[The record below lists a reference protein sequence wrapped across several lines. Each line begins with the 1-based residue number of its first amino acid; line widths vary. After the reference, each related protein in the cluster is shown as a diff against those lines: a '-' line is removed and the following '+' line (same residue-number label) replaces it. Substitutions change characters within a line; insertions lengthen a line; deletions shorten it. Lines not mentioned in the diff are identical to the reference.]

1 MNAGIR
7 ATAWLGLWLLAL
19 LLLSVMVARTLRLSG
34 DLRLFLPDA
43 GTPEQRLVLD
53 GIGEGP
59 ASRLLLI
66 GLAGADAP
74 TLAAISQRLVGGL
87 RGNPAFLRVDNGSA
101 GEVPDLVTEY
111 RYLLSPAMDRRSFDA
126 VTLRQALADRLQDL
140 ASPVAPALEPLI
152 PADPTLEALEIAESW
167 AAGRAPQQI
176 AGAWFDAAGRRA
188 LLVAQTRAAGFDP
201 DGQQRALAE
210 LDAAF
215 RAARDDETV
224 RMTIS
229 GPGRFSAL
237 MKERT
242 QREAAWLG
250 SAATAGLLLLLF
262 VAYRRPLVLL
272 LAALPLASAAL
283 AGLASVSLIYGDVHG
298 ITLAFGFTLI
308 GVAQDYPIHLLSH
321 QRRGFAP
328 LANASALWPTLA
340 TGVASTCVAYLAF
353 LASGVTGL
361 AQLACF
367 TIVGLAVAGLTT
379 RYLLPRMLGEDF
391 TDTAGRA
398 RLVRAEARL
407 SLPAPPPA
415 LQAGIVAMCVATMLL
430 APGPFWEDNLGA
442 LTPVPRA
449 LLEQDADLRGEIGA
463 PDPRYVA
470 AITAATTERAL
481 QRLEAVTPG
490 LVALVEAG
498 DIAGFDHAAR
508 YLPSQSRQRE
518 RQQRLPSAEELAS
531 ALAVALRDLPFRAG
545 VFSPFLADVALAR
558 TLPPLDPA
566 ALGDSAMASLLGG
579 FLRARDGGV
588 AALVA
593 FSGVANP
600 QSLDP
605 WADAAG
611 DDVVVIDL
619 KRESIELVVR
629 QRERILLCLG
639 IAALLL
645 AMVVRTS
652 LGNWRRVARVLAPM
666 ALTTLAVIALLRV
679 AGVALDLFHL
689 ISLVLAAGL
698 GLDYA
703 LFFER
708 AGADRAERLRTLHG
722 ILICA
727 LSTWMVFVLLS
738 LSSIPVLRS
747 IGVTVS
753 LGVLFNFLLA
763 LAMPRTRAGAWRSH
777 G

>member
-1 MNAGIR
+1 MNGRIR
-7 ATAWLGLWLLAL
+7 AAAWLGLWLLAL
-19 LLLSVMVARTLRLSG
+19 LLLSVTVAQTLRLSG

-43 GTPEQRLVLD
+43 ATPEQRLVLD

-66 GLAGADAP
+66 ALTGADTPA
-74 TLAAISQRLVGGL
+74 LAATSQRLVEGL

-101 GEVPDLVTEY
+101 DTVPDLVTEY
-111 RYLLSPAMDRRSFDA
+111 RYLLSPAMDRWPLDA
-126 VTLRQALADRLQDL
+126 ATLREALADRLQDL
-140 ASPVAPALEPLI
+140 ASPAAPVLEPLI
-152 PADPTLEALEIAESW
+152 PADPTLEVLAIAGSW
-167 AAGRAPQQI
+167 AARRAPQQI
-176 AGAWFDAAGRRA
+176 GGAWFDAAGRRA
-188 LLVAQTRAAGFDP
+188 LLVAQTRVAGFDP

-215 RAARDDETV
+215 RAARTDETV

-242 QREAAWLG
+242 QREATWLG
-250 SAATAGLLLLLF
+250 SAATAGLLLLLL
-262 VAYRRPLVLL
+262 VAYRRPRVLL

-283 AGLASVSLIYGDVHG
+283 AGLASVSLVYGDVHG

-321 QRRGFAP
+321 QRRGLAP
-328 LANASALWPTLA
+328 PANASALWPTLA
-340 TGVASTCVAYLAF
+340 TGIASTCVAYLAF

-379 RYLLPRMLGEDF
+379 RYLLPRMISEDF
-391 TDTAGRA
+391 ADTADGA
-398 RLVRAEARL
+398 RLACAERWL
-407 SLPAPPPA
+407 SLPAPSPA
-415 LQAGIVAMCVATMLL
+415 VRAGIAATCVAALLL
-430 APGPFWEDNLGA
+430 APGPFWEDDLGA

-449 LLEQDADLRGEIGA
+449 LLLQDVDLRNEIGA
-463 PDPRYVA
+463 PDARYLAV
-470 AITAATTERAL
+470 ITAATTEGAL
-481 QRLEAVTPG
+481 RRLEELTPG
-490 LVALVEAG
+490 LEAMVEAG

-518 RQQRLPSAEELAS
+518 RQQRLPATEELAG
-531 ALAVALRDLPFRAG
+531 AVEAAQQDLPFRAG
-545 VFSPFLADVALAR
+545 VFSPFLADVARAR
-558 TLPPLDPA
+558 TLPPLKPA
-566 ALGDSAMASLLGG
+566 ALGNTAMGSLLEG
-579 FLRARDGGV
+579 FMRAREGGT

-593 FSGVANP
+593 LSGVANP
-600 QSLDP
+600 KSLDR
-605 WADAAG
+605 WAAAAG
-611 DDVVVIDL
+611 DDALVIDL
-619 KRESIELVVR
+619 KRESVELVVR
-629 QRERILLCLG
+629 QRERILLCLT
-639 IAALLL
+639 IAVLLL
-645 AMVVRTS
+645 TLVVRTS
-652 LGNWRRVARVLAPM
+652 LGDWRRVARVLAPM
-666 ALTTLAVIALLRV
+666 AITTLAVIALLRV

-708 AGADRAERLRTLHG
+708 AGSDRAERLRTLHG
-722 ILICA
+722 ILVCA
-727 LSTWMVFVLLS
+727 LSTWMVFLLLS

-753 LGVLFNFLLA
+753 LGVLFNFMLA
-763 LAMPRTRAGAWRSH
+763 LAMPRTAAQAWPDR